1 MKNLSLIL
9 NAVLIIAVGILY
21 YLHFSCKTSCSL
33 TSTVAE
39 TINTTDSLSEEII
52 DLPLVI
58 DSSMR
63 SLPIAYVNLDS
74 LNAKYKFI
82 EKLSKEI
89 EKKAQ
94 AESQKLEKEMKSI
107 EDEYNMFVENYKAGL
122 YKSQKDISE
131 REQYF
136 ARKQQELGMKEQNIA
151 VQLEKE
157 RRQMNEKIMKNVSEY
172 LKKYSNELNYSF
184 ILATG
189 NGSSVLYAK
198 DSLNITNPILK
209 GLNANHK

>member
-1 MKNLSLIL
+1 MKHLSLIL
-9 NAVLIIAVGILY
+9 NAVLIIAVAVLY
-21 YLHFSCKTSCSL
+21 YLHFSCKTSC
-33 TSTVAE
+33 TSPQS
-39 TINTTDSLSEEII
+39 TTEVTATQDSLSDEII

-58 DSSMR
+58 DSSLR

-89 EKKAQ
+89 EKKAK
-94 AESQKLEKEMKSI
+94 AESIKLEKEMKTI

-122 YKSQKDISE
+122 YKSQKEISD

-157 RRQMNEKIMKNVSEY
+157 RRQMNEKIMKNVSDY

-198 DSLNITNPILK
+198 DSLNITNPILQ
-209 GLNANHK
+209 GLNSNFK